1 MAVKIRMKRLGNT
14 HRPFYRV
21 VSIDERKKRDGLV
34 LEELGTYNPLEKHDD
49 AQVKVNLERCA
60 YWISVGAQPS
70 RTVSGLLKKAG
81 LNPKPGTR
89 VEAQEALSPVGA
101 AE

>member
-14 HRPFYRV
+14 HRPFYRI
-21 VSIDERKKRDGLV
+21 VSVDERKKRDGLV
-34 LEELGTYNPLEKHDD
+34 LEELGTYNPLEKSED
-49 AQVKVNLERCA
+49 AQVKANLERCA

-70 RTVSGLLKKAG
+70 RTVSGLLKKVG
-81 LNPKPGTR
+81 LNPKPGTK
-89 VEAQEALSPVGA
+89 VESQEALSPVGA